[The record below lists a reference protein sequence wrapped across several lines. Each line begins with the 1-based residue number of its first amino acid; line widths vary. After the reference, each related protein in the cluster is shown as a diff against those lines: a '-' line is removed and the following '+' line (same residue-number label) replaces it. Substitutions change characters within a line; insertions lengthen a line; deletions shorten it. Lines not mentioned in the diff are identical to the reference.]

1 MYYKTKPPTRKGE
14 GLTKIASF
22 YSAFFFVVRLRG
34 LAGAFLTSFGAT
46 GLASLAS
53 AFGFSTLL
61 IADLLLI

>member
-1 MYYKTKPPTRKGE
+1 KS
-14 GLTKIASF
+14 ASF

-34 LAGAFLTSFGAT
+34 LAGAFLSSFGAT